1 MADYGSTDR
10 VRRFAAQLYIDPAR
24 NRGETTVKIHSGT
37 LGKSLV
43 EGKVLAPNRFPIICN
58 ALSSNKF
65 QKENRVTLLD
75 TKAPP
80 SGRSST
86 VTYVYRLEPLPGP
99 RQENDNEDSL
109 FMKMRGL
116 LKKDYKKLGGAE
128 SFHKS
133 ERESWDR

>member
-10 VRRFAAQLYIDPAR
+10 VRRFAAQLYINPAR
-24 NRGETTVKIHSGT
+24 NRGETIVQIHSGT
-37 LGKSLV
+37 LGKTLV
-43 EGKVLAPNRFPIICN
+43 ESKVLAPNRFPIICN

-86 VTYVYRLEPLPGP
+86 VTYVYRLEPLPESQQG
-99 RQENDNEDSL
+99 NNEDTL
-109 FMKMRGL
+109 FMKLRGI

-128 SFHKS
+128 SFHNS